1 MTPTITTVSESFEG
15 KTISCAQIV
24 CSDPCS
30 YKFSKIV
37 SADDDYQFQGVFKS
51 TANKTLTIQVG
62 DSVQTLDITSTFT
75 RYVLSFHNVTIVDN
89 DSVYVTFPAGTYY
102 LYNLQLERGSTPT
115 KWQPAPEDA
124 IDVVPV
130 SAEAQTTI
138 FNLLT
143 QNGTAQGIFLQD
155 GKLYINGEYIQANT
169 INADKIHG
177 GTLSGAEINIG
188 NGTFTVDGNGKVEA
202 SNMNITGG
210 AVNITTNTEEKSVIS
225 LSYGDATLTKIAPF
239 SNIIQGRHNARLYQT
254 NLYPYATITTSA
266 GSSNVPKRMY
276 ALGDNGGGQGNASLE
291 LYDKEG
297 QKRVSADAD
306 TSQVMLQNASGIA
319 TGRFWNLTS
328 GGVLYLYDSSG
339 TQRIGVDISG
349 FKIYD
354 SNGTKRVD
362 LSSSGLV
369 FYNSS
374 GTVTK
379 TYSST

>member
-102 LYNLQLERGSTPT
+102 LYNLQLERGTVAT
-115 KWQPAPEDA
+115 QWQPAPEDA

-177 GTLSGAEINIG
+177 GTLSGAAINIG
-188 NGTFTVDGNGKVEA
+188 NGVFEVDDAGLVNA
-202 SNMNITGG
+202 SNINITGG
-210 AVNITTNTEEKSVIS
+210 TIRIDTTGGSAVN
-225 LSYGDATLTKIAPF
+225 
-239 SNIIQGRHNARLYQT
+239 NIIFRHEWAGVEHGVFISGDYILYT
-254 NLYPYATITTSA
+254 NGDNHIQI
-266 GSSNVPKRMY
+266 
-276 ALGDNGGGQGNASLE
+276 LGDEIYVAKGTGANVKTVAHLENISGN
-291 LYDKEG
+291 
-297 QKRVSADAD
+297 
-306 TSQVMLQNASGIA
+306 
-319 TGRFWNLTS
+319 GRFS
-328 GGVLYLYDSSG
+328 V
-339 TQRIGVDISG
+339 
-349 FKIYD
+349 YD
-354 SNGTKRVD
+354 SNGVKRAQMGAGSVTVFAAD
-362 LSSSGLV
+362 GIERSVLSPTGLQ
-369 FYNSS
+369 FYKSDNSF
-374 GTVTK
+374 GNTFPATGNP
-379 TYSST
+379 TIRT